1 MFRALVVGC
10 IALSAVSAFA
20 QTAQR
25 SAPPPAGFDNIQP
38 MTPHARQACNE
49 EVTKYCSDVLPARA
63 ASCLKGHDADLSDG
77 CRKALS
83 KLPAVKPADNSGDD

>member
-38 MTPHARQACNE
+38 MTPHTRQACSE
-49 EVTKYCSDVLPARA
+49 EIGKFCSDVMPARA
-63 ASCLKGHDADLSDG
+63 AWCLKGHDADLSDN
-77 CRKALS
+77 CRKALA
-83 KLPAVKPADNSGDD
+83 KLPKPKAPDNSGDD